1 MASIDILYFGE
12 LRQAIGMDGERADPP
27 THVLTL
33 EDLVNWL
40 SERGAPYDLAFA
52 ERDRLCGAVDREH
65 ATLGDSFFGAQEVAL
80 FPPVSGT

>member
-1 MASIDILYFGE
+1 MASIDLLYFGE
-12 LRQAIGMDGERADPP
+12 LRQAIGVDGERVDPP

-40 SERGAPYDLAFA
+40 SERGAPYNFAFA
-52 ERDRLCGAVDREH
+52 DREWLRGAVDREH
-65 ATLGDSFFGAQEVAL
+65 ATLADSFFGAQEVAL